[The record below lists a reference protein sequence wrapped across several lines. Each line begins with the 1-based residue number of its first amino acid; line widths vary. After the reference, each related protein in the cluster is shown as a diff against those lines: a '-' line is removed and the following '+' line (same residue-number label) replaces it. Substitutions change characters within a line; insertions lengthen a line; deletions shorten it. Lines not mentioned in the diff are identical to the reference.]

1 MKLKKEW
8 DATKTLKVLFIVS
21 VIITIISLFV
31 FILPYATHE
40 KVEGRIITIV
50 DGANGT
56 QALIEYYYDNMKYTA
71 VYPKNPNSVKM
82 LQEAYIYIDAKI
94 PNTPLSFTPYHITGA
109 LILMLGIGLLLIS
122 AVNMKKVNNYNYN
135 INLCINNGKKM
146 RLKIEELKLTSN
158 QDYGFL
164 ICLLEGKPLYSNIYY
179 IEEKSPD
186 TYYVDVY
193 YVDEDLYHFDIES
206 ISKEQ
211 SH

>member
-1 MKLKKEW
+1 
-8 DATKTLKVLFIVS
+8 
-21 VIITIISLFV
+21 
-31 FILPYATHE
+31 
-40 KVEGRIITIV
+40 
-50 DGANGT
+50 
-56 QALIEYYYDNMKYTA
+56 
-71 VYPKNPNSVKM
+71 
-82 LQEAYIYIDAKI
+82 
-94 PNTPLSFTPYHITGA
+94 
-109 LILMLGIGLLLIS
+109 
-122 AVNMKKVNNYNYN
+122 
-135 INLCINNGKKM
+135 M